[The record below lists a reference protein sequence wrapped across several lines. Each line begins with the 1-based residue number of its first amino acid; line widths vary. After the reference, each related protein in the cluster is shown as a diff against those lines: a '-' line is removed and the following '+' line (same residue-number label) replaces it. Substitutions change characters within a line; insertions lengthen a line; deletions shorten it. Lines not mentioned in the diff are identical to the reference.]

1 MMADTPPATGATLM
15 EKIADFLRPQV
26 TTLVGAAVLA
36 VVGAL
41 GFWLTPLKDIVLQRL
56 YPERAEVSIIADRN
70 SISAGQAVEVQIK
83 IAQFSTFPVG
93 KGVARLHFDQEL
105 LALPPDASSSVNTGE
120 ISGVTTLD
128 KHFVLLGLHGKSGK
142 AEVYATLQTKARTY
156 RSAPLSVEVSPRRE
170 VTAAPYI
177 EQHGSQAINLSGEW
191 HIEIGG
197 SSGRMTIAQDPK
209 NSITGTYELESAA
222 PASRLTVDGYKDGTS
237 FKVFFYRD
245 REGSRRWRADANF
258 AINPSDTR
266 FVEIKGCAYSIA
278 RDSTVTEDSVAGAAD
293 KDAPCAHSRSYVGWK
308 GSGGS
313 TFYATAQMAR

>member
-1 MMADTPPATGATLM
+1 MAGTPSPAGATLM

-70 SISAGQAVEVQIK
+70 SISAGQAVEIQIK
-83 IAQFSTFPVG
+83 IAQLSTFPVG
-93 KGVARLHFDQEL
+93 KGVVRLHFDPEL
-105 LALPPDASSSVNTGE
+105 LALPPEASPSVNTGE
-120 ISGVTTLD
+120 ISGVTALD
-128 KHFVLLGLHGKSGK
+128 KPFVLFGRPGKSGK
-142 AEVYATLQTKARTY
+142 AEVHATLQTKARTY
-156 RSAPLSVEVSPRRE
+156 ASAPLSVEVSPRRE
-170 VTAAPYI
+170 VTAPYI

-197 SSGRMTIAQDPK
+197 VRGRMTIAQDPK
-209 NSITGTYELESAA
+209 NNITGTYELESAA
-222 PASRLTVDGYKDGTS
+222 PASSLMVDGYKDGTS